1 MFANL
6 ANTTKTANIVSAQQA
21 QATAGGKLRSAMQR
35 HPILSYFVIMYTGLW
50 LAYLPLVLSQHGL
63 GVLPFTFP
71 VPVVLFN
78 LPASLLG
85 PLLAGVIMSWVVGGK
100 A

>member
-1 MFANL
+1 MHSKRSNEM
-6 ANTTKTANIVSAQQA
+6 SATITNR
-21 QATAGGKLRSAMQR
+21 QATQTPAGGKLKSAMQR

-50 LAYLPLVLSQHGL
+50 LAYLPLVLSQHGF
-63 GVLPFTFP
+63 GVLPFRFPFP
-71 VPVVLFN
+71 VELFN

-85 PLLAGVIMSWVVGGK
+85 PLVAGIIMSWVVGGK